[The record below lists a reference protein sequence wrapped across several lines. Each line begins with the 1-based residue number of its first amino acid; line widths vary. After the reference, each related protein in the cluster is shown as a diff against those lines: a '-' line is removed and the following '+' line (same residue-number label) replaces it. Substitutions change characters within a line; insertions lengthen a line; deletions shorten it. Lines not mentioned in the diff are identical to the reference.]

1 MAINFLNNIDL
12 NDLQIKNFIV
22 DRTTDANRTNT
33 EGALI
38 YDNDTDKLM
47 FYNGSEWVTLGTSDA
62 TGDVTAVLGGAGLT
76 ATNSGGPEP
85 SLAVNVDDSSIEI
98 NSDTLRVKASG
109 VTNAMLAGSI
119 AASKLA
125 GSIGDSKLS
134 TITTANKVGLA
145 ALDIDGGTDIGAALV
160 DADLFIVDDGAGG
173 TNRKA
178 TMSRLATY
186 MQSALTFTT
195 DTNLSTEEVQDI
207 VGGMVTGNTESG
219 ITVAYQDADG
229 TLDFTIG
236 TLNQDT
242 TGSAATLTTGR
253 TFRTNLAST
262 STATFDGSANVTPGV
277 TGTLAVGNGGT
288 GGTTLDGAG
297 IVTKT
302 GAQTIAGNKTFSNNV
317 IVTGTLTVNG
327 STTTVNS
334 TTVTIDDPIFTL
346 GGDGDASS
354 DDGKDR
360 GIEFKHYNEEAKTG
374 FFGMDSSDSKCFV
387 YIPDA
392 TNNSE
397 VFSGTLGNAKF
408 GTVTATLSGNATTAT
423 ALANSRTFRT
433 NLASTSTA
441 SFDGSGN
448 VTPGVTGTL
457 AVGNGGTGATSASA
471 ARTALGVAI
480 GSDVQAYDAQLDTL
494 AAMTSGEINAFAAL
508 SATEIAILDG
518 VTATTSELN
527 IMDGVTATTSELNIM
542 DGVTAT
548 TAELNKMDGVT
559 ATTTELNLVD
569 GLTALANVYAP
580 VVLVLNSANSN
591 VALSSATYTLTH
603 SFGTRNVTVKLYE
616 TGDDYQEVFA
626 EVRHTTTNTV
636 EIEFGSAPTE
646 GAYTAH
652 ITRN

>member
-360 GIEFKHYNEEAKTG
+360 GIEFKYYNEEAKVG
-374 FFGMDSSDSKCFV
+374 FFGMDDSDSQCFV

-392 TNNSE
+392 TNSSE

-580 VVLVLNSANSN
+580 VVLVLNSSNSN
-591 VALSSATYTLTH
+591 VSLSSATYTLTH
-603 SFGTRNVTVKLYE
+603 NFGTRNVTVKLYE
-616 TGDDYQEVFA
+616 TGDNYQEVFA
-626 EVRHTTTNTV
+626 EVRHATTAAV

>member
-1 MAINFLNNIDL
+1 
-12 NDLQIKNFIV
+12 
-22 DRTTDANRTNT
+22 
-33 EGALI
+33 
-38 YDNDTDKLM
+38 
-47 FYNGSEWVTLGTSDA
+47 
-62 TGDVTAVLGGAGLT
+62 
-76 ATNSGGPEP
+76 
-85 SLAVNVDDSSIEI
+85 
-98 NSDTLRVKASG
+98 
-109 VTNAMLAGSI
+109 
-119 AASKLA
+119 
-125 GSIGDSKLS
+125 
-134 TITTANKVGLA
+134 
-145 ALDIDGGTDIGAALV
+145 
-160 DADLFIVDDGAGG
+160 
-173 TNRKA
+173 
-178 TMSRLATY
+178 
-186 MQSALTFTT
+186 
-195 DTNLSTEEVQDI
+195 
-207 VGGMVTGNTESG
+207 MVTGNTESG
-219 ITVAYQDADG
+219 ITVEYQDSDG

-288 GGTTLDGAG
+288 GGTSLDGAG

-346 GGDGDASS
+346 GGDGDAAS

-360 GIEFKHYNEEAKTG
+360 GIEFKYYNEAAKVG
-374 FFGMDSSDSKCFV
+374 FFGMDDSDSQCFV

-392 TNNSE
+392 TNTSE

-423 ALANSRTFRT
+423 TLANSRTFRT

-441 SFDGSGN
+441 SFDGSAN

-494 AAMTSGEINAFAAL
+494 AAMTSA
-508 SATEIAILDG
+508 
-518 VTATTSELN
+518 VQ
-527 IMDGVTATTSELNIM
+527 
-542 DGVTAT
+542 
-548 TAELNKMDGVT
+548 
-559 ATTTELNLVD
+559 
-569 GLTALANVYAP
+569 
-580 VVLVLNSANSN
+580 
-591 VALSSATYTLTH
+591 
-603 SFGTRNVTVKLYE
+603 LY
-616 TGDDYQEVFA
+616 
-626 EVRHTTTNTV
+626 HLLK
-636 EIEFGSAPTE
+636 
-646 GAYTAH
+646 
-652 ITRN
+652 

>member
-12 NDLQIKNFIV
+12 NDLQLKNFIV
-22 DRTTDANRTNT
+22 DRTTDADRANT

-38 YDNDTDKLM
+38 YDNDTNRLM
-47 FYNGSEWVTLGTSDA
+47 FYDGSDWQTLGTSDA

-109 VTNAMLAGSI
+109 ITNAMLAGSI
-119 AASKLA
+119 TNAKLA
-125 GSIGDSKLS
+125 GSIANSKLS
-134 TITTANKVGLA
+134 NSAIT
-145 ALDIDGGTDIGAALV
+145 IDGTSVSLGGSISTDN
-160 DADLFIVDDGAGG
+160 
-173 TNRKA
+173 T
-178 TMSRLATY
+178 
-186 MQSALTFTT
+186 Q
-195 DTNLSTEEVQDI
+195 LSNEEVQDI

-219 ITVAYQDADG
+219 ITVTYQDSDG
-229 TLDFTIG
+229 TLDFAVG
-236 TLNQDT
+236 TLNQNT
-242 TGSAATLTTGR
+242 TGNAATATLAAEATALENAR
-253 TFRTNLAST
+253 NIRTNLAST
-262 STATFDGSANVTPGV
+262 SAASFDGTGNVNPGV

-288 GGTTLDGAG
+288 GATTLAGAG
-297 IVTKT
+297 IVTTT
-302 GAQTIAGNKTFSNNV
+302 GTQTVAGNKTFANNV

-334 TTVTIDDPIFTL
+334 STVTIDDPIFTL
-346 GGDGDASS
+346 GGDGDAAS

-360 GIEFKHYNEEAKTG
+360 GIEFKHYNEEAQTG
-374 FFGMDSSDSKCFV
+374 FFGMDSSDSKTFV
-387 YIPDA
+387 YIPNA

-397 VFSGTLGNAKF
+397 VFSGDLGNAKF
-408 GTVTATLSGNATTAT
+408 GTVTADLSGNATTAT
-423 ALANSRTFRT
+423 TLATSRTIRT
-433 NLASTSTA
+433 NLASTSAA
-441 SFDGSGN
+441 SFNGGSN

-457 AVGNGGTGATSASA
+457 GVSNGGTGLTSIS
-471 ARTALGVAI
+471 TLLNSNVTKSSLGLVI
-480 GSDVQAYDAQLDTL
+480 GTDVQAYDAQLDTL

-580 VVLVLNSANSN
+580 VVLVLNSSNSN

-603 SFGTRNVTVKLYE
+603 NFGTRNVTVKLYE
-616 TGDDYQEVFA
+616 TGDNYQEVFA

-636 EIEFGSAPTE
+636 EIEFGSAPTQ